1 MKTLFLAL
9 ALAGVTGFALAD
21 DQTVIVPKDDNP
33 FTVQKSDLVRLTG
46 KGIAGSKIEAKV
58 DGPAKVEAS
67 LDVRELVNGKP
78 IIGNSV
84 KEFDLKPTDTGKV
97 TVTITVT
104 PPQPNAQA
112 KVTKIEF
119 EVK

>member
-1 MKTLFLAL
+1 VAGEPLFAYTASVIRDEPLAFL
-9 ALAGVTGFALAD
+9 
-21 DQTVIVPKDDNP
+21 
-33 FTVQKSDLVRLTG
+33 G
-46 KGIAGSKIEAKV
+46 KCRI
-58 DGPAKVEAS
+58 
-67 LDVRELVNGKP
+67 
-78 IIGNSV
+78 

-104 PPQPNAQA
+104 PPQPDAQA